1 MMNPEKEMK
10 VKSKLSKYFLY
21 SILALTVG
29 VFFFWILLA
38 MFSCLPGSPIPG
50 IPANPSASRTAF
62 LNPFECLSSP
72 VNVATFLYLWLS
84 GVVITGAIFLAVY
97 LVYKKVSV

>member
-1 MMNPEKEMK
+1 MMDQEKEMK
-10 VKSKLSKYFLY
+10 IKSKLSKYFIY
-21 SILALTVG
+21 SILAITVG
-29 VFFFWILLA
+29 VFFFWVLLS

-50 IPANPSASRTAF
+50 IPANPSASGTTF

-84 GVVITGAIFLAVY
+84 ATVITGAIFLAVY
-97 LVYKKVSV
+97 FAYKKLAV